1 MLRRWVGVGW
11 TPRRKVLWRSQFEP
25 WKTVWQ
31 CELEKKTRRV
41 FRNKFP
47 VIYRLS
53 FYKHFKIPGNFQP
66 ILGHEPIVS
75 LWRKRHFFQKPS
87 KRWRG
92 FPPGGKFKYSGI
104 AINSM
109 LWMCVFVCVHT
120 KPPRKCNL
128 RLDPLHLRV
137 AWKMEQ
143 SELVWWNVAR
153 EMQQR
158 IATQPWQPWHG
169 NPVRTCL
176 VWSNGMRH
184 HEISPFSRM
193 AQWFPESIEH
203 CLLASYFENVENDL
217 IWPTCHYLCWAVLA
231 AFCGSDI

>member
-1 MLRRWVGVGW
+1 MLRHWVGVGW
-11 TPRRKVLWRSQFEP
+11 TPRRTVLWRSQVEP

-75 LWRKRHFFQKPS
+75 LRRKRHFFQKPS

-109 LWMCVFVCVHT
+109 LCMCVFVCVCI
-120 KPPRKCNL
+120 PS
-128 RLDPLHLRV
+128 RLGSAICGSTLCIFGWPE
-137 AWKMEQ
+137 K
-143 SELVWWNVAR
+143 
-153 EMQQR
+153 
-158 IATQPWQPWHG
+158 
-169 NPVRTCL
+169 
-176 VWSNGMRH
+176 WSNRN
-184 HEISPFSRM
+184 S
-193 AQWFPESIEH
+193 
-203 CLLASYFENVENDL
+203 
-217 IWPTCHYLCWAVLA
+217 
-231 AFCGSDI
+231 SDETWLGRCSNA